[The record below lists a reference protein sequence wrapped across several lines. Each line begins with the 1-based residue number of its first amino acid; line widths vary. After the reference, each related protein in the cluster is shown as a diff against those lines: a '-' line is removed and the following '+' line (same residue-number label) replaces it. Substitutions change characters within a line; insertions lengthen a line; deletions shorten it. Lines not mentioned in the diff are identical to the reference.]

1 MKNPRF
7 FRVLGL
13 DVTALPSAREGL
25 ASRHRHSQTFIRL
38 MMKSK
43 RILVI
48 LCAVIVAI
56 GLYFILRPARSEIV
70 LTGIVT
76 TDEIIVAPEIQGRLQ
91 RLLVREGDN
100 VTNGQLVAVIQP
112 QEQNANIRFYTN
124 SARQSSAQVAQAT
137 ADLQFQEEQ
146 TSNLIWQSQA
156 NLAAAQDQVAQAEA
170 DSENA
175 GLTFKREE
183 GLYKQGVDSVKDYDS
198 ARTAFDAVKA
208 RVQSLRKQV
217 IAAQAAV
224 ALAKSTTEQT
234 AARQA
239 ALAASR
245 DQLAASDAQSEKA
258 AVQLGYTLIDAP
270 ISGTVD
276 VRAAL
281 QGEVVN
287 PGQGIVTLIDPDNL
301 WVRADVGETD
311 IDRIRIGDTF
321 QVRLPSGAERPGKV
335 FFRGVD
341 ADYATQRDV
350 SRSKRDIKTFE
361 IRLRCDN
368 KDRALA
374 VGMTA
379 YVVLSPAKP

>member
-1 MKNPRF
+1 MKRKII
-7 FRVLGL
+7 
-13 DVTALPSAREGL
+13 LP
-25 ASRHRHSQTFIRL
+25 
-38 MMKSK
+38 
-43 RILVI
+43 IL
-48 LCAVIVAI
+48 IVAVLII
-56 GLYFILRPARSEIV
+56 GLYFVLGSRRGEIV

-76 TDEIIVAPEIQGRLQ
+76 TDEVIVSPEIQGRLQ
-91 RLLVREGDN
+91 QLLVQQGDT

-112 QEQNANIRFYTN
+112 QEWNAQMQYYTN

-137 ADLQFQEEQ
+137 ADLQYQEEQ
-146 TSNLIWQSQA
+146 TTNLISQSEA

-175 GLTFKREE
+175 ELTFNREE
-183 GLYKQGVDSVKDYDS
+183 GLYKQGVDSLKDYDN
-198 ARTAFDAVKA
+198 ARTAFSAVKA

-217 IAAQAAV
+217 VAAKAAV
-224 ALAKSTTEQT
+224 ALAQSTIAQT
-234 AARQA
+234 AARRA
-239 ALAASR
+239 ALAGSR
-245 DQLAASDAQSEKA
+245 DQQAASDAQSEKA
-258 AVQLGYTLIDAP
+258 SVQLGYTRIHAP
-270 ISGTVD
+270 INGIVD

-301 WVRADVGETD
+301 WVRADAGETD
-311 IDRIRIGDTF
+311 IDSIRIGDTY
-321 QVRLPSGAERPGKV
+321 QVRLPSGAERQGTV

-379 YVVLSPAKP
+379 YVILHPVKR